1 MSGNSADSGVMPRC
15 LDVVFNSISKNRASK
30 YVFKP
35 DRFNGFEAQSKAE
48 AMLDRQ
54 KEMHEKQKEN
64 GKTPSR
70 K

>member
-1 MSGNSADSGVMPRC
+1 MSGNASDSGIMPRC
-15 LDVVFNSISKNRASK
+15 LDVVFNSISKNQASK

-35 DRFNGFEAQSKAE
+35 DRMNGFEAQSKAD

-54 KEMHEKQKEN
+54 KEMHDRQRETA
-64 GKTPSR
+64 KTPRR

>member
-1 MSGNSADSGVMPRC
+1 MSGNSTDSGVMPRC
-15 LDVVFNSISKNRASK
+15 LDVVFNSISRNRATK

-35 DRFNGFEAQSKAE
+35 DRMNGFEAQSKAD

-54 KEMHEKQKEN
+54 KEMHEKQKDIA
-64 GKTPSR
+64 KTPRR